1 MSIKFSSQRS
11 TFFGQDL
18 KVKSVKKVEKRFLHT
33 AVDYKGD
40 AAASEAE
47 LRHDFRL
54 SGTIYPLE
62 CLESEGENQQSFIV
76 QEVVRGLR
84 KESIEH
90 ETFYQ
95 AGRDI
100 RFLTP
105 IRRCIPE
112 STDNRP
118 QVLYLCGSLG
128 MFLVSL
134 LYELKCL
141 RKDLIKIN
149 CCLNIC
155 SFDYLVSLCV
165 QLGNF

>member
-1 MSIKFSSQRS
+1 MSIKFSSQQS

-47 LRHDFRL
+47 LRHDFR
-54 SGTIYPLE
+54 
-62 CLESEGENQQSFIV
+62 ENQQSFIV

-95 AGRDI
+95 AGGDI

>member
-1 MSIKFSSQRS
+1 MSIKFSSQQS

-33 AVDYKGD
+33 AVDYKGN

-76 QEVVRGLR
+76 REVVRGLR

-95 AGRDI
+95 AGGDI